1 LIVAASSNTRLSFL
15 ILLTFFFYEGD
26 WVEGITNALVTAPA
40 PSAVAPA
47 ERRYSRLDVYGGSIV
62 QRLCAQAG
70 LARSKYAHEYLCE
83 TVRDARGPICTCLGS
98 RVEGHVAQLVL
109 PAAIRAKSAIV

>member
-1 LIVAASSNTRLSFL
+1 MKER
-15 ILLTFFFYEGD
+15 D

-40 PSAVAPA
+40 PSAVVRA

-62 QRLCAQAG
+62 QRLCAHAG

-83 TVRDARGPICTCLGS
+83 TVRDARGPIGTCLGG

-109 PAAIRAKSAIV
+109 PAAIRAKPAIV